1 LTMTQE
7 FEVQENQPQF
17 DLARILGIVRR
28 RHLQFLIP
36 LFLGWLAVWGSSW
49 FLPARYKSSTLI
61 LVEQPT
67 MPKNYVEPNVTDD
80 LQDRLQSITQQI
92 LSRTRLLLII
102 DKLHLYT
109 GDRRQRTPD
118 ERVAEM
124 RKDTDIELVR
134 DAQNQTITA
143 FRVSFSAADPRVAQ
157 EVTGELT
164 NLFIDENSRVREQ
177 ESENTTQ
184 FISEQLATA
193 RASLTDQDAKVK
205 AFQATHEGE
214 LPTQEASNLQILGGL
229 QQELQNEQDALNAAK
244 QHQVYTQTL
253 LDQYRSMPGAPR
265 SDSGAP
271 TGLGD
276 IDQHLDALRAK
287 LADLSTKYTDRYP
300 EVQEVKAEIAK
311 AEKEREDVIASMKKK
326 AGTKGDDADS
336 QTKMLTDPTQSAP
349 QLQLQSQLHADQLE
363 ISNRQEAIANLKSRI
378 NDYQTRL
385 GEEPAVEQQLADL
398 TRGYDQSKAN
408 FDDLLKKEN
417 DSQMATSMEQMQE
430 GERFTMIDPPSLPL
444 KPDFPNRLKMS
455 GTGLGAGLVLGIL
468 MVAVLEF
475 FDDRMHS
482 DKEIQNLLPVAVI
495 AELPTIVTPSDTRK
509 AKMRMML
516 GWAFAAFVL
525 IAMLAGSAFSF
536 LRA

>member
-1 LTMTQE
+1 MTQE
-7 FEVQENQPQF
+7 FEEQENQPQL

-67 MPKNYVEPNVTDD
+67 MPKNYVEPNVNDD

-109 GDRRQRTPD
+109 GDHHQLTPD

-184 FISEQLATA
+184 FISEQLASA

-205 AFQATHEGE
+205 AFQAAHEGE
-214 LPTQEASNLQILGGL
+214 LPTQEASNLQILSGL

-244 QHQVYTQTL
+244 QHQVYAQTL
-253 LDQYRSMPGAPR
+253 LDQYRAMPGSSR

-271 TGLGD
+271 TGLAD
-276 IDQHLDALRAK
+276 IDQHLDTLR
-287 LADLSTKYTDRYP
+287 TKQIR
-300 EVQEVKAEIAK
+300 
-311 AEKEREDVIASMKKK
+311 
-326 AGTKGDDADS
+326 
-336 QTKMLTDPTQSAP
+336 
-349 QLQLQSQLHADQLE
+349 
-363 ISNRQEAIANLKSRI
+363 KS
-378 NDYQTRL
+378 
-385 GEEPAVEQQLADL
+385 V
-398 TRGYDQSKAN
+398 
-408 FDDLLKKEN
+408 
-417 DSQMATSMEQMQE
+417 
-430 GERFTMIDPPSLPL
+430 
-444 KPDFPNRLKMS
+444 
-455 GTGLGAGLVLGIL
+455 V
-468 MVAVLEF
+468 
-475 FDDRMHS
+475 
-482 DKEIQNLLPVAVI
+482 
-495 AELPTIVTPSDTRK
+495 
-509 AKMRMML
+509 
-516 GWAFAAFVL
+516 
-525 IAMLAGSAFSF
+525 
-536 LRA
+536 

>member
-1 LTMTQE
+1 
-7 FEVQENQPQF
+7 
-17 DLARILGIVRR
+17 
-28 RHLQFLIP
+28 
-36 LFLGWLAVWGSSW
+36 
-49 FLPARYKSSTLI
+49 LI

-67 MPKNYVEPNVTDD
+67 MPKNYVEPNVNDD

-109 GDRRQRTPD
+109 GDHRQRTPD

-143 FRVSFSAADPRVAQ
+143 FRVSFSAADPHVAQ

-184 FISEQLATA
+184 FISEQLASA
-193 RASLTDQDAKVK
+193 RSSLADQDEKVK
-205 AFQATHEGE
+205 AFQAAHEGE
-214 LPTQEASNLQILGGL
+214 LPTQEASNLQILSGL

-253 LDQYRSMPGAPR
+253 LDQYRAMPGAPR
-265 SDSGAP
+265 SDTGAP
-271 TGLGD
+271 TGLAD
-276 IDQHLDALRAK
+276 IDQHLDALRTK

-300 EVQEVKAEIAK
+300 EVQQVKAEIAK
-311 AEKEREDVIASMKKK
+311 TEKEREEVVASLKNK
-326 AGTKGDDADS
+326 ANGKGDEADS
-336 QTKMLTDPTQSAP
+336 QTKVYTDPAQNAP
-349 QLQLQSQLHADQLE
+349 MLQLQSQLHSDQLE
-363 ISNRQEAIANLKSRI
+363 ISNRQEAITSLKSRI
-378 NDYQTRL
+378 GDYQSRL
-385 GEEPAVEQQLADL
+385 SEEPAVEQQLADL

-444 KPDFPNRLKMS
+444 KPDFPNRLKMC
-455 GTGLGAGLVLGIL
+455 GVGLGVGMALGVLLVAGLEL
-468 MVAVLEF
+468 
-475 FDDRMHS
+475 FDDRIHS
-482 DKEIQNLLPVAVI
+482 DKEIQRILPVPVI
-495 AELPTIVTPSDTRK
+495 SEVPEIVTPTDVRSGR
-509 AKMRMML
+509 MRMAL
-516 GWAFAAFVL
+516 GWAAAAFVL
-525 IAMLAGSAFSF
+525 FAIMAGSAVSY
-536 LRA
+536 LHD

>member
-1 LTMTQE
+1 MTMTQE
-7 FEVQENQPQF
+7 FEEQENEQQF

-36 LFLGWLAVWGSSW
+36 LFVGWLAVWGSSW

-67 MPKNYVEPNVTDD
+67 MPKNYVEPNVNDD

-109 GDRRQRTPD
+109 GDHRQRTPD

-205 AFQATHEGE
+205 AFQAAHEGE
-214 LPTQEASNLQILGGL
+214 LPTQEASNLQILSGL

-265 SDSGAP
+265 SDTGAP

-276 IDQHLDALRAK
+276 IDQHLDALRTK

-300 EVQEVKAEIAK
+300 EVQQVKAEIAK
-311 AEKEREDVIASMKKK
+311 SEKEREELIASLKSKSN
-326 AGTKGDDADS
+326 AKGDDSES
-336 QTKMLTDPTQSAP
+336 QSKVYTDPAQNAP
-349 QLQLQSQLHADQLE
+349 MLQLQSQLHSDQLE
-363 ISNRQEAIANLKSRI
+363 ISNRQEAITSLKSRI
-378 NDYQTRL
+378 NDYQSRL
-385 GEEPAVEQQLADL
+385 SEEPAVEQQLADL

-430 GERFTMIDPPSLPL
+430 GERFTMIDPPSLPV
-444 KPDFPNRLKMS
+444 KPDFPNRLKMC
-455 GTGLGAGLVLGIL
+455 GVGLGVGMALGVLLVAGLEL
-468 MVAVLEF
+468 
-475 FDDRMHS
+475 FDDRIHS
-482 DKEIQNLLPVAVI
+482 EKQIQRILPVAVI
-495 AELPTIVTPSDTRK
+495 SEVPEIVTPADVRSGR
-509 AKMRMML
+509 MRMVL
-516 GWAFAAFVL
+516 GWAAAAFVL
-525 IAMLAGSAFSF
+525 FAIMAGSAVSY
-536 LRA
+536 LHD